1 MSSTANSTAEDAGRT
16 PGEIEFPSL
25 DGTLLRGRYWAR
37 PRPRGVLIIS
47 HGLGEHGG
55 SYRRTAEYL
64 TRALEIDILT
74 FDYRGSGRSSGK
86 RGYVRSYE
94 EFSKDLEASCLR
106 VSAERPGLPKFLLG
120 HSNGGVVVLRTL
132 LDRDLGLSGVIVSNP
147 SLRLLAR
154 VPVWKRLAAEF
165 LRRFAPTITL
175 TTGLTNDQ
183 LTRDPEI
190 VAEIEAD
197 ALRHDRI
204 SPPLY
209 FGMKAAGPVIL
220 ARAGAFRT
228 PILMIVGGAD
238 PIADPKS
245 CRLFFDSLGVMDKTL
260 RVYPSMRHEPL
271 NEVGRESVLSDLA
284 TWLEPRLIPRA

>member
-1 MSSTANSTAEDAGRT
+1 MSTTANPKAEGAGQV
-16 PGEIEFPSL
+16 PGEVEFPSL
-25 DGTLLRGRYWAR
+25 DGTLLRGRYWSR
-37 PRPRGVLIIS
+37 PRPRGVLVIS

-55 SYRRTAEYL
+55 SYRRTADFL
-64 TRALEIDILT
+64 TRVLEIDVLA
-74 FDYRGSGRSSGK
+74 FDYRGSGRSGGK
-86 RGYVRSYE
+86 RGYIRSYE
-94 EFSKDLEASCLR
+94 QFSDDLEAASRLA
-106 VSAERPGLPKFLLG
+106 SADRPGLPKFLLG

-132 LDRDLGLSGVIVSNP
+132 LDRDLGLAGVIVSNP

-154 VPVWKRLAAEF
+154 VPIWKRLAAEF

-209 FGMKAAGPVIL
+209 FGMLAAGPVIFS
-220 ARAGAFRT
+220 RAPEFGI
-228 PILMIVGGAD
+228 PILMILGGAD
-238 PIADPKS
+238 PIVDPEG
-245 CRLFFDSLGVMDKTL
+245 CRLFFDSLGVADKTL
-260 RVYPSMRHEPL
+260 QVYPSMRHEPL
-271 NEVGRESVLSDLA
+271 NEIGREGVLADLA
-284 TWLEPRLIPRA
+284 AWLGPRLIPTP